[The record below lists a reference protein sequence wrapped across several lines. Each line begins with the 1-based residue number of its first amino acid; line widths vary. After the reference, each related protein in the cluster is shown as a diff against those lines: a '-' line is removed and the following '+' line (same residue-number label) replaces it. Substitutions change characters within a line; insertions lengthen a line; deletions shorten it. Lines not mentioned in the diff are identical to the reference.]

1 MILYWLNI
9 LRIGI
14 VAVSRIMMSLVSVEL
29 LVARCSNYFRLGNV
43 VFEVELLV
51 QNFWLFLHIRRLCN
65 ACERFLVVRLSN
77 ASERLLIV
85 RLSNASERLLVVRL
99 SNASERL
106 LVVRLSSNVTII
118 VMRCG
123 YIELV
128 RRVI

>member
-1 MILYWLNI
+1 MILYRLKI

-14 VAVSRIMMSLVSVEL
+14 IAVSRIMMSLVSVEL
-29 LVARCSNYFRLGNV
+29 LVVMRCSSYFRLGNV

-51 QNFWLFLHIRRLCN
+51 QNCWLFLHIRRLCN

-77 ASERLLIV
+77 ASERLLVV
-85 RLSNASERLLVVRL
+85 RFSNASERF
-99 SNASERL
+99 

-123 YIELV
+123 YVELV
-128 RRVI
+128 RRLI